1 MATLAEQW
9 DTVDVA
15 PAQPVTQRQ
24 AVKPAVVNNSAANQQ
39 SYQQQAN
46 VIPSLQARING
57 TDPVDAE
64 KAKAELAAL
73 YAKMNGPALTQPP
86 TEEKSLPPV
95 TVTAGSTGTLA
106 DLWNAPETAVDK
118 NAPAIPAMKPTDT
131 EMAGEQKPIR
141 ETLKGIASVLD
152 NTVGG
157 VIPYTAQQAGQLIAR
172 VITED
177 PKEAAAWGSTLA
189 SILDKPFGKA
199 FGITDDPAYKNEA
212 TRRLFEFVGENASKG
227 AEWIERNT
235 GGLIPKEDAE
245 WMINMGLPKVIE
257 AGGGLLAKGKRA
269 IQEKL
274 SPEMGPSLKVEIEG
288 VSPERVEPTMGRPTE
303 PVQPATKPAE
313 PVAAVMPEA
322 VQPTQKINSQ
332 DLYKTYQEA
341 FDNFSEKSK
350 NLDSARASNNPEA
363 IERAQ
368 QEWRESYDLVKKT
381 REELDAA
388 QQAQPI
394 TPEQP
399 AVVAPEAAVIP
410 QSAIV
415 ETPATAAEQLQTQL
429 ESKKAEE
436 VVQPVDQLQEQ
447 LKTKQQ
453 QQTEPLGSAKRRIPD
468 APFTPVEYGESGVT
482 RAEQK
487 NRAATLQRLG
497 FDEVR
502 ENVIEGHG
510 KDRAT
515 DYQTSKTDTPLGNY
529 LKDEFAREK
538 KVIDNFGQKLI
549 EETGGTFGLD
559 ESSVFSRGNTILE
572 PLKKL
577 EESYDKRIK
586 NIYKERDEIAK
597 DIPVVSTNI
606 NKVLKDESLTVINTE
621 SLGLAKGVEAR
632 MRQLGMIDK
641 DGKLLPT
648 DAHRAE
654 LLRQYLNSNWDRK
667 NAGLN
672 KALKNAIDEDVIA
685 NLDTNSPLYKDARNL
700 VTERKNTLD
709 NPKGISNIL
718 DASGPR
724 EINRKVDVEKIPNSV
739 AGMSVE
745 QLSHVVDT
753 LKNVPEE
760 LKPLADKA
768 LSEIKAQFANR
779 VYEAMNKNANQL
791 TKFLDAN
798 REKMT
803 RLFTPEEMA
812 KFRDLHNGV
821 HILKTDTGYPGAKV
835 QEINIEQK
843 LGSKVAGQ
851 LLSKGAA
858 VAAEGVT
865 GGSTMG
871 VAGTLANEFVRKQQ
885 ESRQLKKLEEA
896 KKTQFE
902 KEKARYHKL
911 SDLLGE

>member
-9 DTVDVA
+9 DTVDEA

-24 AVKPAVVNNSAANQQ
+24 AVKPAVVNNNAANQQ
-39 SYQQQAN
+39 SFQQQAN
-46 VIPSLQARING
+46 VISNLQARING

-73 YAKMNGPALTQPP
+73 YAKMNGPALTQQP

-106 DLWNAPETAVDK
+106 DLWDSPETAIDGK
-118 NAPAIPAMKPTDT
+118 APVSS
-131 EMAGEQKPIR
+131 EMGPSVSVEISGGQKPIR
-141 ETLKGIASVLD
+141 DTLKGIASVLD

-177 PKEAAAWGSTLA
+177 PAEAKAWGEHLA

-235 GGLIPKEDAE
+235 GGVIPKEDAE

-257 AGGGLLAKGKRA
+257 AGGGLLAKGKKA
-269 IQEKL
+269 IE
-274 SPEMGPSLKVEIEG
+274 ERM
-288 VSPERVEPTMGRPTE
+288 VSEPTPPTGERVEPSITQPNEPVQPSAKPAEPTPTEPVAPQAAQPAATVMPEAVRPTE
-303 PVQPATKPAE
+303 PVA
-313 PVAAVMPEA
+313 PV
-322 VQPTQKINSQ
+322 
-332 DLYKTYQEA
+332 
-341 FDNFSEKSK
+341 
-350 NLDSARASNNPEA
+350 
-363 IERAQ
+363 
-368 QEWRESYDLVKKT
+368 
-381 REELDAA
+381 
-388 QQAQPI
+388 
-394 TPEQP
+394 
-399 AVVAPEAAVIP
+399 
-410 QSAIV
+410 
-415 ETPATAAEQLQTQL
+415 TAAEQLQTQL
-429 ESKKAEE
+429 EAKKPEQTT
-436 VVQPVDQLQEQ
+436 QPVDQLQEQ

-453 QQTEPLGSAKRRIPD
+453 QQAEPLGSAKQRAPD
-468 APFTPVEYGESGVT
+468 EPFTPVDYAESGVS

-515 DYQTSKTDTPLGNY
+515 DYQTSKTDTPLGNF
-529 LKDEFAREK
+529 LKDEFNREK
-538 KVIDNFGQKLI
+538 KVIDDFGQKLI
-549 EETGGTFGLD
+549 KETGGTFGLD

-572 PLKKL
+572 PLRKL

-586 NIYKERDEIAK
+586 NIYKERDAIAK
-597 DIPVVSTNI
+597 EVPVVAKNI
-606 NKVLKDESLTVINTE
+606 NDVLQNEALTVINTE
-621 SLGLAKGVEAR
+621 SMGLAKGVEAR

-641 DGKLLPT
+641 DGNLLPT

-654 LLRQYLNSNWDRK
+654 LLRQYLNENWDRK
-667 NAGLN
+667 NAGLH
-672 KALKNAIDEDVIA
+672 KAIKNAIDEDVIA
-685 NLDTNSPLYKDARNL
+685 NLDTNSSLYKDARNL

-718 DASGPR
+718 DASGPKD
-724 EINRKVDVEKIPNSV
+724 INRKVDVEKIPNSV

-745 QLSHVVDT
+745 QLSHVIDT

-779 VYEAMNKNANQL
+779 VYEAMSKNANQL
-791 TKFLDAN
+791 SKFLDAN

-803 RLFTPEEMA
+803 RLFTSEEMA

-821 HILKTDTGYPGAKV
+821 HILKTDTGYPGAKA

-851 LLSKGAA
+851 LLQKGAA
-858 VAAEGVT
+858 VAAEGLS
-865 GGSTMG
+865 GGASMG

-885 ESRQLKKLEEA
+885 EARQAKKLEEA
-896 KKTQFE
+896 KKAQFE
-902 KEKARYHKL
+902 KEKSRYHKL
-911 SDLLGE
+911 SDLLEE